1 MPITPTEKI
10 WMNGELVPWES
21 AQVHILTHSLHYGT
35 GVFEGVRAY
44 ETELYRF
51 LESRHPQIVNGI
63 REKKQLDDQLKGAL
77 ESAVKAFSTDF
88 LASKSAA
95 A

>member
-1 MPITPTEKI
+1 
-10 WMNGELVPWES
+10 
-21 AQVHILTHSLHYGT
+21 
-35 GVFEGVRAY
+35 VRAY

-63 REKKQLDDQLKGAL
+63 REKKQLDDQLKAAL
-77 ESAVKAFSTDF
+77 DAAVKEFSTDF
-88 LASKSAA
+88 LARKSAA

>member
-1 MPITPTEKI
+1 MDSVALPD
-10 WMNGELVPWES
+10 
-21 AQVHILTHSLHYGT
+21 
-35 GVFEGVRAY
+35 VRAY

-63 REKKQLDDQLKGAL
+63 REKKQLDDQLKAAL
-77 ESAVKAFSTDF
+77 DAAVKEFSTEF
-88 LASKSAA
+88 LARKSAA